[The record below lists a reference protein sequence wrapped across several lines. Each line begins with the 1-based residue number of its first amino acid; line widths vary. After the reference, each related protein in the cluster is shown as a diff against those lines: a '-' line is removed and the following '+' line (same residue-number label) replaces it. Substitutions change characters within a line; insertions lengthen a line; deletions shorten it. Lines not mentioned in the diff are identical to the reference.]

1 MVKEF
6 DIDSFIDDFLEN
18 VKELEED
25 DEYANLLNWIN
36 NEIKEI
42 DVDKCK
48 KK

>member
-25 DEYANLLNWIN
+25 DDYPIMMVNKIWF
-36 NEIKEI
+36 
-42 DVDKCK
+42 
-48 KK
+48 